1 MGKFGA
7 GAGAERGLPGGARPA
22 PSPSGRPTSG
32 SRPASPRLTFGA
44 NPNVAGRPSHRSVPP
59 LYICMTRGTSC
70 GAARARAGPPPAPP
84 SCRWGRAWGARR
96 PQPRQG
102 PGPRAGPRR
111 SSGPGAS
118 PGTPPARLGPVQPGA
133 ASGGPAPGPAQAAV
147 GGRGGERRGA
157 QAAASLLRAHFVL
170 SRSRG
175 SFSAGPGMTV
185 HDGRAAHYPAPI
197 EAPFHSH
204 ANSLAESF
212 VSSLYFI

>member
-1 MGKFGA
+1 MGQFGA
-7 GAGAERGLPGGARPA
+7 GGGAGRGLPGAPRGAPRRAPA
-22 PSPSGRPTSG
+22 PPRL
-32 SRPASPRLTFGA
+32 ASPHLRGDPKRCRA
-44 NPNVAGRPSHRSVPP
+44 PVPP
-59 LYICMTRGTSC
+59 PYICMTRGTSC
-70 GAARARAGPPPAPP
+70 GAPPAPP
-84 SCRWGRAWGARR
+84 SCSWDRAGGARR
-96 PQPRQG
+96 RQPGQD
-102 PGPRAGPRR
+102 PGPRTGPGGSAGP
-111 SSGPGAS
+111 GVS
-118 PGTPPARLGPVQPGA
+118 PGPPPARLGPGVPGA
-133 ASGGPAPGPAQAAV
+133 ASGGPAPAAV
-147 GGRGGERRGA
+147 GGRGGERRGG